1 MIANILGQHSQ
12 LHEYAHDVEEK
23 LWQVEL
29 ESIQVNE
36 EYMRVLQV
44 LSKKLT
50 YVAEN
55 HATKDY
61 AALQD
66 VIPEI
71 EKLQIKAVSKVLS
84 AQFQAYI
91 QPLERLQLDIV
102 TKSDLIGL
110 EDTGT
115 HHSPGLFPQAWEPLK
130 NCAAVFALGNRASLL
145 KEVDEVVII
154 PCIAEASGHKYL

>member
-1 MIANILGQHSQ
+1 
-12 LHEYAHDVEEK
+12 V
-23 LWQVEL
+23 
-29 ESIQVNE
+29 SITLNCYPKEDWKYLCNCCVVHVVGINLSSPIKDTACLLQVND

-71 EKLQIKAVSKVLS
+71 EKLQIKAVSKVSLYS
-84 AQFQAYI
+84 YCT
-91 QPLERLQLDIV
+91 L
-102 TKSDLIGL
+102 TLII
-110 EDTGT
+110 
-115 HHSPGLFPQAWEPLK
+115 WCIWI
-130 NCAAVFALGNRASLL
+130 NLGFRGGFR
-145 KEVDEVVII
+145 V
-154 PCIAEASGHKYL
+154 

>member
-1 MIANILGQHSQ
+1 M
-12 LHEYAHDVEEK
+12 
-23 LWQVEL
+23 
-29 ESIQVNE
+29 SITLNCYPKEDWKYLCNCCVVHVVGINLSSPIKDTACLLQVNE

-84 AQFQAYI
+84 AHFQAYI

-115 HHSPGLFPQAWEPLK
+115 HHSPGLFSQAWEPLK
-130 NCAAVFALGNRASLL
+130 NCAAVFALGQLGFPTKSKLQFHH
-145 KEVDEVVII
+145 
-154 PCIAEASGHKYL
+154 S

>member
-1 MIANILGQHSQ
+1 
-12 LHEYAHDVEEK
+12 
-23 LWQVEL
+23 
-29 ESIQVNE
+29 
-36 EYMRVLQV
+36 MRVLQV

-84 AQFQAYI
+84 EHFQAI
-91 QPLERLQLDIV
+91 FNHWRGC
-102 TKSDLIGL
+102 S
-110 EDTGT
+110 
-115 HHSPGLFPQAWEPLK
+115 
-130 NCAAVFALGNRASLL
+130 
-145 KEVDEVVII
+145 
-154 PCIAEASGHKYL
+154 

>member
-1 MIANILGQHSQ
+1 M
-12 LHEYAHDVEEK
+12 LHTGCVSYFV
-23 LWQVEL
+23 
-29 ESIQVNE
+29 SITLNCYPKEDWKYLCNCCVVHVVGSNLSSPIKDTACLLQVNE

-71 EKLQIKAVSKVLS
+71 EKLQIKAVSKVSLYS
-84 AQFQAYI
+84 YCT
-91 QPLERLQLDIV
+91 L
-102 TKSDLIGL
+102 TLII
-110 EDTGT
+110 
-115 HHSPGLFPQAWEPLK
+115 WCIWI
-130 NCAAVFALGNRASLL
+130 NLGFRGGFR
-145 KEVDEVVII
+145 V
-154 PCIAEASGHKYL
+154 

>member
-1 MIANILGQHSQ
+1 VGLSLQVAEVRLARFLEEMVVPPNMVDTILDG
-12 LHEYAHDVEEK
+12 E
-23 LWQVEL
+23 
-29 ESIQVNE
+29 VNE

-84 AQFQAYI
+84 AHFQAYI

-115 HHSPGLFPQAWEPLK
+115 HHSPGLFSQAWEPLK
-130 NCAAVFALGNRASLL
+130 NCAAVFALGQLGFPTKSKLQFHH
-145 KEVDEVVII
+145 
-154 PCIAEASGHKYL
+154 S